1 MSRISLITASVF
13 VLGIA
18 AGCLQVQPP
27 PTPPPTTISS
37 WSPLGGFTMSSGANC
52 AGRATLGDSPTVV
65 SDGCFTS
72 TDNIVLCTNTTSSS
86 GVRCTPQAG
95 SLTIAGAAGD
105 TISYARV
112 R

>member
-1 MSRISLITASVF
+1 MSRVTLIIASLF
-13 VLGIA
+13 VIAAA

-52 AGRATLGDSPTVV
+52 AGRATLGDTPTVV
-65 SDGCFTS
+65 SDSCFTG
-72 TDNIVLCTNTTSSS
+72 TDNIVLCTDTTSSS
-86 GVRCTPQAG
+86 GVRCTPDAG
-95 SLTIAGAAGD
+95 SLTIAGGAGD
-105 TISYARV
+105 TIAYARV